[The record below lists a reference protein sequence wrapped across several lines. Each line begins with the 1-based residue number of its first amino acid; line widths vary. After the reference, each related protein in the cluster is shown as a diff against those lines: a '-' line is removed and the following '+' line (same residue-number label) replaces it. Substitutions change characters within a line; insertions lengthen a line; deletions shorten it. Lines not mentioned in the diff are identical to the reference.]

1 MIYIKLSTGKISR
14 EYISILIIDFTYVLY
29 VYIYFFDMHTC
40 LRNAYAVFFSKN
52 TDLPD
57 TIAIY
62 IYTQLTHLMHMEG
75 LWVGSI
81 ISHFPLG
88 A

>member
-1 MIYIKLSTGKISR
+1 
-14 EYISILIIDFTYVLY
+14 
-29 VYIYFFDMHTC
+29 MHTC